1 MANKSESEPQSTYE
15 KVPWLSIS
23 LFRVS
28 VNKITR
34 DKRKEK
40 KYMKLKRRLM
50 MLALSAT
57 MLLSAVMV
65 AQAAN
70 SNGAGSETIYSDKYN
85 LSLYG
90 YVDFMKGNWL
100 CRNEYFYTAILSGE
114 DVTLECV
121 ESKKFNDVYLK
132 VYDDE
137 GGYVASAYPYAGERV
152 IRKSEKE
159 GYSSFFAKFYM
170 RCYSDEYTAYGF

>member
-65 AQAAN
+65 AQAAY
-70 SNGAGSETIYSDKYN
+70 STDAGCDTIYSNDYD

-90 YVDFMKGNWL
+90 YIDMVDGNWFWED
-100 CRNEYFYTAILSGE
+100 EYIWIAYLAGK
-114 DVTLECV
+114 DVSNAVATKEF
-121 ESKKFNDVYLK
+121 EKVYAN

-137 GGYVASAYPYAGERV
+137 WGCVARLYPYNAYRYISG
-152 IRKSEKE
+152 SEKY
-159 GYSSFFAKFYM
+159 GRCSDYGLIYM
-170 RCYSDEYTAYGF
+170 KCFDATGEIKGR